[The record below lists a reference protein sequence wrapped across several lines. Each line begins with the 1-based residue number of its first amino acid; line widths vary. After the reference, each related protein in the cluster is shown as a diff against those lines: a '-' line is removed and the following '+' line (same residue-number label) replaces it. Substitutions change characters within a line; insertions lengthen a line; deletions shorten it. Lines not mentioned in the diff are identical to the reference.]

1 MDTLRI
7 GKVTN
12 VYGSTGRLKVEY
24 EDAGNSSCE
33 IAMLSMNNEV
43 SMPKV
48 GDRVVT
54 LHMSNG
60 SSKGFVLGTYY
71 GGGLQPKAS
80 SGYRKDFSNGAYAT
94 SKNGSY
100 NLKATKVGISG
111 SGASLSL
118 SANASVVGSE
128 VVIGSAAASE
138 DESKEIEPD
147 VYLKITSDTAEIK
160 STSTINVE
168 SEDTASLKAVT
179 LDIEAET
186 LSIKG
191 TDIEIDASNLTLTCS
206 YGSETFEN
214 ILKRIE
220 RIEDQL
226 GLPHT
231 I

>member
-1 MDTLRI
+1 MDIRV

-12 VYGSTGRLKVEY
+12 VYGSTGRLKIKY
-24 EDAGNSSCE
+24 EDSGNASCE
-33 IAMLSMNNEV
+33 IPMMSMNNEV

-54 LHMSNG
+54 LHMQNG
-60 SSKGFVLGTYY
+60 SSKGFVLGTFY
-71 GGGLQPKAS
+71 GGGSQPKAS

-111 SGASLSL
+111 SGASISL
-118 SANASVVGSE
+118 SSNASVVGSE
-128 VVIGSAAASE
+128 VMVGSAAASE
-138 DESKEIEPD
+138 DENEEIVPD
-147 VYLKITSDTAEIK
+147 VYLKVTSDSAEMK
-160 STSTINVE
+160 ATSTITLE
-168 SEDTASLKAVT
+168 SEDTTGLKAVA
-179 LDIEAET
+179 LNIEAET
-186 LSIKG
+186 VSIKG
-191 TDIEIDASNLTLTCS
+191 TDIDIDASNLKLSCS